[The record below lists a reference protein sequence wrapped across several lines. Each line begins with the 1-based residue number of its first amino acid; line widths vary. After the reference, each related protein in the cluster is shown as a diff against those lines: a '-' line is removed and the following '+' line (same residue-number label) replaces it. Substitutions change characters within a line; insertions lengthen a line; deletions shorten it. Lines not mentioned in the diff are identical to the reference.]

1 MNELLSSDTY
11 FFSALTVIVFALAS
25 ALQKKTRLVLLNPIM
40 ISGFA
45 IIGILC
51 LLDIPVQVYQA
62 GCRVLTYLLT
72 PATICLAIAFYE
84 QIGKMKKHLLPILLG
99 VLTGVLCSAGS
110 IYILA
115 KLFELPD
122 VILLSLL
129 PKSVTSAIGVPLS
142 EEIGGIG
149 ALTMAAICITG
160 ISGNILAPF
169 YCKLFRLDDPISQG
183 VAIGTASHVIGTTR
197 AMEMGQLT
205 GAVSSFALTIAGL
218 VTSFLLSFLAQY
230 L

>member
-51 LLDIPVQVYQA
+51 LLDIPVQVYQD

-84 QIGKMKKHLLPILLG
+84 QIGKMKKQLLPILLG

-205 GAVSSFALTIAGL
+205 GAVSSFSLTIAGL